1 MASSSSNIL
10 PGLHV
15 AAGPLGARQERL
27 ATVSAEGREQGFGG
41 AQTRALVGPQGR
53 DVACAV
59 GVFLPDL
66 LACAEHTVAA
76 LSICMDLVFSVFFSS
91 RLPFAP
97 LPRFPSVLLPCPQ
110 THPGP
115 CALEAIKRCPHPR
128 VTSKRW
134 TDARSPGRQRLR
146 GRLSVPAVPVLA
158 PLSQPPG
165 QCRRGAAGRVCRLC
179 RGRP

>member
-1 MASSSSNIL
+1 MWPPAPWELGRSVWPLSVLRAGSR
-10 PGLHV
+10 GL
-15 AAGPLGARQERL
+15 AGPRHVRWS
-27 ATVSAEGREQGFGG
+27 VPRAEMWPVPF
-41 AQTRALVGPQGR
+41 
-53 DVACAV
+53 

-76 LSICMDLVFSVFFSS
+76 LSICTDLVFSVFFSS
-91 RLPFAP
+91 CLPFAP

>member
-1 MASSSSNIL
+1 M
-10 PGLHV
+10 

-66 LACAEHTVAA
+66 LAFAERTVAA
-76 LSICMDLVFSVFFSS
+76 LSICTDLVFSVFFSS

-97 LPRFPSVLLPCPQ
+97 LPHFPSVLLPCPQ

-115 CALEAIKRCPHPR
+115 MPWKR
-128 VTSKRW
+128 
-134 TDARSPGRQRLR
+134 
-146 GRLSVPAVPVLA
+146 
-158 PLSQPPG
+158 
-165 QCRRGAAGRVCRLC
+165 
-179 RGRP
+179 